1 MKITPV
7 ELRNL
12 KFRTVMRGFD
22 SKEVQTYIDA
32 ATEEIERLLL
42 ENKEYSEKLEHFSK
56 IEDTI
61 KETLIT
67 VQEATKKLKE
77 SAQKEAKVII
87 DGAKQKK
94 KEIESEYASL
104 VSKREVFLVEFK
116 ALLESYLSLVE
127 KKLATETTEDTEKGI
142 LEDADKTVTEKEV
155 PEDTEKETPE
165 KIKE

>member
-22 SKEVQTYIDA
+22 PKEVQAYIDA
-32 ATEEIERLLL
+32 CTKEIERLLL
-42 ENKEYSEKLEHFSK
+42 ENKEYSEKLEHYQK
-56 IEDTI
+56 IEDTV
-61 KETLIT
+61 KETLVT
-67 VQEATKKLKE
+67 AQEATKQLKE
-77 SAQKEAKVII
+77 SAEKEAKVII

-94 KEIESEYASL
+94 KEIEFEYASL

-127 KKLATETTEDTEKGI
+127 KKLATETTEDTEKSDR
-142 LEDADKTVTEKEV
+142 EKTEKME
-155 PEDTEKETPE
+155 E
-165 KIKE
+165 